1 MPSFGRFA
9 AGVLI
14 GAAAASLCAQTP
26 ASPNHAQSARDLVRD
41 VIYNELH
48 DRERDSHWE
57 YRAECVSSAENSIR
71 EQVETDKGPVFRLL
85 AQDGSPLDAVQRER
99 EDQRLDRYLQNPAE
113 IARVDRSHREDEERL
128 ATVMAMLPQAFLFDY
143 EGTEADGLVHLAFR
157 PDPSFTPTTYEARIV
172 HALNGTISV
181 NARLKR
187 MIDMR
192 GSLAERL
199 DFGYGFLGHVE
210 KGGAFEIHRRQVSP
224 EHWKTDLV
232 DVHVQGKI
240 LMLRTVAK
248 DQHEARSDFRPV
260 PSGTTLAEARDMLNE
275 AVDRGTEAHMV
286 PAATARR

>member
-1 MPSFGRFA
+1 MSSFGRFA

-260 PSGTTLAEARDMLNE
+260 PSGTTLAEARNMLNE